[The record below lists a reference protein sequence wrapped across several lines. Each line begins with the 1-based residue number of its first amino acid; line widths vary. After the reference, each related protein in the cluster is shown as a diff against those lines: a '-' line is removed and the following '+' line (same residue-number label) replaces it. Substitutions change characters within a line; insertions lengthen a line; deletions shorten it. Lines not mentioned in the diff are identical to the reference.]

1 MDKDE
6 VTKDEVKL
14 VVTIITSRPE
24 EVDNLVKGLSAEV
37 ALLRFLGNIVNIIN
51 QIMKMVLQKNKCL
64 CYNI

>member
-6 VTKDEVKL
+6 VTKSEVKL
-14 VVTIITSRPE
+14 VVTIITSRSE

-37 ALLRFLGNIVNIIN
+37 ALLHFLGNIVNIIN

>member
-6 VTKDEVKL
+6 VTKSEVKL
-14 VVTIITSRPE
+14 VVTIITSRSE

-37 ALLRFLGNIVNIIN
+37 ALLHFLGNIVNIIN
-51 QIMKMVLQKNKCL
+51 QIMKMVLQRNKCL

>member
-6 VTKDEVKL
+6 VTKSEVKL
-14 VVTIITSRPE
+14 VVTIITSRSE

-37 ALLRFLGNIVNIIN
+37 ALLLFLGNIVNIIN

>member
-6 VTKDEVKL
+6 VTKSEVKL

-37 ALLRFLGNIVNIIN
+37 ALLHFLGNIVNIIN

>member
-6 VTKDEVKL
+6 VTKSEVKL
-14 VVTIITSRPE
+14 VVTIITSRSE

-37 ALLRFLGNIVNIIN
+37 ALLHFLGNILNIIN

>member
-6 VTKDEVKL
+6 VTKSEVKL
-14 VVTIITSRPE
+14 VVTIITTRSE

-37 ALLRFLGNIVNIIN
+37 ALLHFLGNIVNIIN

>member
-6 VTKDEVKL
+6 VTKSEVKL
-14 VVTIITSRPE
+14 VVTIITSRSE

>member
-6 VTKDEVKL
+6 VTKSEVKL
-14 VVTIITSRPE
+14 VVTIITSRSE
-24 EVDNLVKGLSAEV
+24 KVDNLVKGLSAEV
-37 ALLRFLGNIVNIIN
+37 ALLHFLGNIVNIIN

>member
-6 VTKDEVKL
+6 VTNSEVKL
-14 VVTIITSRPE
+14 VVTIITSRSE

-37 ALLRFLGNIVNIIN
+37 ALLHFLGNIVNIIN

>member
-6 VTKDEVKL
+6 VTKSEVKL